1 MVMATQRITFTE
13 WTPDQPSI
21 VENLSVAKNVVPAAV
36 GFIPM
41 PLAVDYSASASEN
54 LNNVFAGKFSAT
66 TNIFAGGTTKLFRL
80 DGSDL
85 SMDNVSKSGN
95 YTNVER
101 WNFTQFGDT
110 VIAANDRDKL
120 QSFTLGSSSLF
131 GDLAAAAPIAKYV
144 TVVRDFVVCANLD
157 SGSNPSKVQ
166 WSNLNDETN
175 WTAGSASQ
183 SDFQIIPDGGNITG
197 ITGGETGLI
206 LLERGVVRMSYIGS
220 PLFFQF
226 DTIARGLGCVEGNS
240 IAKYGNLTFFLG
252 EEGFYSCDGTTVNAI
267 GNEKVDR
274 WFFSNAN
281 PSTLSGMSATVD
293 PFRKIVIW
301 NFLDTF
307 ANRQLL
313 IYNWQVQK
321 WSYGSTD
328 VNYVASSAT
337 AGATLEGM
345 DLYGNMDTIA
355 TSFDSRLF
363 TGGKFLL
370 AGARGAKIVTFTGQ
384 PSEAQL
390 DTGEVGSEMPSV
402 ITLARPIVDDGSA
415 DVAIAS
421 EVRLNQ
427 VVDFGDY
434 VSADSENRVSLRSAG
449 KYHKLSIK
457 PTGARWSNII
467 GVDIEIVNQ
476 GTR

>member
-1 MVMATQRITFTE
+1 MATQRITFTE
-13 WTPDQPSI
+13 WTPDQPSV
-21 VENLSVAKNVVPAAV
+21 VENLSVAKNVVPAAL
-36 GFIPM
+36 GFIPL

-54 LNNVFAGKFSAT
+54 LNNVFAGRFSST
-66 TNIFAGGTTKLFRL
+66 TNVFAGGATKLFKL
-80 DGSDL
+80 DGSTLAL
-85 SMDNVSKSGN
+85 SNVSKTGN
-95 YTNVER
+95 YTNVDR
-101 WNFTQFGDT
+101 WRFAQFGDT

-120 QSFTLGSSSLF
+120 QAYTLGSSSLF
-131 GDLAAAAPIAKYV
+131 ADLAAAAPIAKYV
-144 TVVRDFVVCANLD
+144 TVVRDFVVAANLD
-157 SGSNPSKVQ
+157 SGTNSNKVQ
-166 WSNLNDETN
+166 WSNINDETN
-175 WTAGSASQ
+175 WTAGAASQ
-183 SDFQIIPDGGNITG
+183 SDYQIIPDGGNITG

-206 LLERGVVRMSYIGS
+206 LLERAVVRMSYIGS

-226 DTIARGLGCVEGNS
+226 DTIARGLGCVNGSS

-252 EEGFYSCDGTTVNAI
+252 EEGFYSCDGTTVTPI

-274 WFFSNAN
+274 WFYANAN
-281 PSTLSGMSATVD
+281 PSQLDTMSATVD
-293 PFRKIVIW
+293 PFRKVVVW
-301 NFLDTF
+301 NFVNNF
-307 ANRQLL
+307 ADRQLL
-313 IYNWQVQK
+313 VYNWQVQK

-337 AGATLEGM
+337 AGTTLEGM
-345 DLYGNMDTIA
+345 DLYGNMDTIT

-363 TGGKFLL
+363 SGGKFLF
-370 AGARGAKIVTFTGQ
+370 AGVRSAKIVTFTGQ
-384 PSEAQL
+384 PSTAQI
-390 DTGEVGSEMPSV
+390 DTGEIGSEMPSV
-402 ITLARPIVDDGSA
+402 VTLARPIVDNGSA

-427 VVDFGDY
+427 VVDFGTY

-467 GVDIEIVNQ
+467 GVDVEIVNQ

>member
-1 MVMATQRITFTE
+1 MTTQRITFTE

-36 GFIPM
+36 GFTPF
-41 PLAVDYSASASEN
+41 PTAVDYSAAASES
-54 LNNVFAGKFSAT
+54 LNNIFAGRFSTTTNVFAGGA
-66 TNIFAGGTTKLFRL
+66 TKLFRL

-85 SMDNVSKSGN
+85 SMDNVSKAGN
-95 YTNVER
+95 YSNVER
-101 WNFTQFGDT
+101 WRFIQFGDT
-110 VIAANDRDKL
+110 VIAANNVNKL

-131 GDLAAAAPIAKYV
+131 ADLAAAAPIAKFV
-144 TVVRDFVVCANLD
+144 TVVRDFVVSANLD
-157 SGSNPSKVQ
+157 AGTNANKVQ
-166 WSNLNDETN
+166 WSNINDETN
-175 WTAGSASQ
+175 WTAGAASQ

-206 LLERGVVRMSYIGS
+206 LLERAIVRMSYIGS

-226 DTIARGLGCVEGNS
+226 DTISRSLGCSQPNS
-240 IAKYGNLTFFLG
+240 IAKYGNMTYFLG
-252 EEGFYSCDGTTVNAI
+252 EEGFYSCDGNTVTPI
-267 GNEKVDR
+267 GNEKIDR
-274 WFFSNAN
+274 WFYSNAN
-281 PSTLSGMSATVD
+281 PSLLDTMSATID

-307 ANRQLL
+307 GNRQLI

-321 WSYGSTD
+321 WTYGSTD
-328 VNYVASSAT
+328 TNYVASSAT
-337 AGATLEGM
+337 AGTTLEGM
-345 DLYGNMDTIA
+345 DLYGNMDTIT
-355 TSFDSRLF
+355 TSFDSNLF
-363 TGGKFLL
+363 NGGKFLL

-384 PSEAQL
+384 SSEAQI
-390 DTGEVGSEMPSV
+390 DTGQIGSEYPSV
-402 ITLARPIVDDGSA
+402 VTLARPIVDAGSA

-421 EVRLNQ
+421 QVKLDQ
-427 VVDFGDY
+427 VVDFGTY
-434 VSADSENRVSLRSAG
+434 IPADSENRVPLRSAG

-467 GVDIEIVNQ
+467 GVDIDIVSQ

>member
-1 MVMATQRITFTE
+1 MATQRITFTD

-41 PLAVDYSASASEN
+41 PLPVDYSNSASEN
-54 LNNVFAGKFSAT
+54 LNNVFAGKFSST
-66 TNIFAGGTTKLFRL
+66 TNVFAGGSTKLFRL
-80 DGSDL
+80 DGATL
-85 SMDNVSKSGN
+85 GLNNVSKSGN

-110 VIAANDRDKL
+110 VIAANDRNKL
-120 QSFTLGSSSLF
+120 QSFTLGLSSLF
-131 GDLAAAAPIAKYV
+131 GDLAAAAPVARYV
-144 TVVRDFVVCANLD
+144 TVVRDFVVTANLD
-157 SGSNPSKVQ
+157 SGANPSKVQ
-166 WSNLNDETN
+166 WSNIADETN
-175 WTAGSASQ
+175 WTSGGASQ

-226 DTIARGLGCVEGNS
+226 DTIARSLGCIEGNS
-240 IAKYGNLTFFLG
+240 IAKYGNQTFFLG
-252 EEGFYSCDGTTVNAI
+252 EEGFYSCDGTTVTAI

-281 PSTLSGMSATVD
+281 PSTLGSMSATVD

-307 ANRQLL
+307 ANRQIL

-337 AGATLEGM
+337 AGTTLEGM
-345 DLYGNMDTIA
+345 DLYGNMDTIT

-370 AGARGAKIVTFTGQ
+370 AGVRGAKIVTFTGQ
-384 PSEAQL
+384 PSAAQI
-390 DTGEVGSEMPSV
+390 DTGEIGSEIPSV
-402 ITLARPIVDDGSA
+402 VTLARPIVDNGSA

-427 VVDFGDY
+427 VVDFGTY

-467 GVDIEIVNQ
+467 GVDVEIVNQ

>member
-1 MVMATQRITFTE
+1 MATQRITFTE
-13 WTPDQPSI
+13 WTPDQPSV
-21 VENLSVAKNVVPAAV
+21 VENLSVAKNVCPAAI
-36 GFIPM
+36 GFIPL
-41 PLAVDYSASASEN
+41 PLAEDYSQSASEN
-54 LNNVFAGKFSAT
+54 LNNVFAGKFSST
-66 TNIFAGGTTKLFRL
+66 TNIFAGGATKLFKL
-80 DGSDL
+80 DGSTL
-85 SMDNVSKSGN
+85 AMSNVSKSGN
-95 YTNVER
+95 YTNVDR
-101 WNFTQFGDT
+101 WKFTQFGDT

-120 QSFTLGSSSLF
+120 QAYTLGSSTLF
-131 GDLAAAAPIAKYV
+131 ADLAAAAPVAKYV
-144 TVVRDFVVCANLD
+144 TVVRDFVVAANLD
-157 SGSNPSKVQ
+157 SGSNSNKVQ
-166 WSNLNDETN
+166 WSNINDETN
-175 WTAGSASQ
+175 WTAGAASQ
-183 SDFQIIPDGGNITG
+183 SDYQIIPDGGNITG

-206 LLERGVVRMSYIGS
+206 LLERAVVRMSYIGS

-252 EEGFYSCDGTTVNAI
+252 EEGFYSCDGSVVTPI

-274 WFFSNAN
+274 WFYANAN
-281 PSTLSGMSATVD
+281 PSKLDTMSATVD
-293 PFRKIVIW
+293 PFRKIVVW
-301 NFLDTF
+301 NFLNTF
-307 ANRQLL
+307 ADRQLL

-328 VNYVASSAT
+328 VDYVASSAT
-337 AGATLEGM
+337 AGSTLEGM
-345 DLYGNMDTIA
+345 DLYGNMDTIT

-363 TGGKFLL
+363 TGGKFLF
-370 AGARGAKIVTFTGQ
+370 AGARDTKIVTFTGQ
-384 PSEAQL
+384 PSAAQL

-402 ITLARPIVDDGSA
+402 VTLARPIVDDGSA

-427 VVDFGDY
+427 VVDFGTY
-434 VSADSENRVSLRSAG
+434 TSADSENRVSLRSAG

>member
-1 MVMATQRITFTE
+1 MATQRITFTE

-21 VENLSVAKNVVPAAV
+21 VENLSVAKNVVPAAI
-36 GFIPM
+36 GFIPL
-41 PLAVDYSASASEN
+41 PLAEDYSASASEN

-66 TNIFAGGTTKLFRL
+66 TNVFAGGATKLFKL
-80 DGSDL
+80 DGSTLAL
-85 SMDNVSKSGN
+85 SNVSKTGG
-95 YTNVER
+95 YTNVDR
-101 WNFTQFGDT
+101 WRFTQFGDT
-110 VIAANDRDKL
+110 VIAANDKDKL
-120 QSFTLGSSSLF
+120 QAYTLGSSSLF
-131 GDLAAAAPIAKYV
+131 ADLAAAAPVAKFV
-144 TVVRDFVVCANLD
+144 TVVRDFVVAANLD
-157 SGSNPSKVQ
+157 SGTNANKVQ
-166 WSNLNDETN
+166 WSNINDETN
-175 WTAGSASQ
+175 WTAGAASQ
-183 SDFQIIPDGGNITG
+183 SDYQIIPDGGNITG

-226 DTIARGLGCVEGNS
+226 DTIARGLGCVDGSS

-252 EEGFYSCDGTTVNAI
+252 EEGFYSCDGTTVTPI

-274 WFFSNAN
+274 WFYANAN
-281 PSTLSGMSATVD
+281 PSKLDTMSATVD
-293 PFRKIVIW
+293 PFRKVVVW
-301 NFLDTF
+301 NFIDNF

-313 IYNWQVQK
+313 VYNWQVQK

-337 AGATLEGM
+337 AGTTLEGM
-345 DLYGNMDTIA
+345 DLYGNMDTIT

-363 TGGKFLL
+363 SGGKFLF
-370 AGARGAKIVTFTGQ
+370 AGARNAKIVTFTGQ
-384 PSEAQL
+384 PSTAQI

-402 ITLARPIVDDGSA
+402 VTLARPIVDNGSA

-427 VVDFGDY
+427 VVDFGTY
-434 VSADSENRVSLRSAG
+434 TSADSENRVSLRSAG

-467 GVDIEIVNQ
+467 GVDIDIVNQ